1 MSKESSALTRQLALR
16 DLEALYESVKKS
28 AKSCNSVSAVERAA
42 SFSSCKFALLDPTV
56 QSQHSWVDC
65 AICPSDLRA
74 RLVLGLKRDSG
85 VSLKRAAYTVCTL
98 HFLEMCMEWLGCVV
112 YCACFICVVL
122 VMSLFVYDARR
133 DGVVRKIDRWCSI

>member
-28 AKSCNSVSAVERAA
+28 AKGRNSVSAIERAA
-42 SFSSCKFALLDPTV
+42 AFSSCKFALLDPTV

-85 VSLKRAAYTVCTL
+85 VSLKQAAYTVQ
-98 HFLEMCMEWLGCVV
+98 
-112 YCACFICVVL
+112 
-122 VMSLFVYDARR
+122 
-133 DGVVRKIDRWCSI
+133 